1 MRHFVLP
8 QSTLSVAMMIL
19 IGGQRSFTAQQKP
32 SIELGIDSIVVGN

>member
-8 QSTLSVAMMIL
+8 RSILSVAMMIL
-19 IGGQRSFTAQQKP
+19 IGGQRSFTAQPKP